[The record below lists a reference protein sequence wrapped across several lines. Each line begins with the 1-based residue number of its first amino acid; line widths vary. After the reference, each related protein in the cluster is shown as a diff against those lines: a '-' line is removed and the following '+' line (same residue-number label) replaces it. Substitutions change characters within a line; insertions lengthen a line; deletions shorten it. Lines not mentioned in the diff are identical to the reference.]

1 MNSKMYLFILATIKI
16 LDGLEY
22 LSGSAHGRIFKYRSK
37 PNIYTMI
44 FYEEQKNNSSRMV
57 LSSNIL
63 RSVETFCEKLNKMSI
78 EFYYI
83 GCHRP
88 IVLSSLSLEVD
99 KIFRNKMSLN
109 MSILYSLPR
118 RMTTAPS
125 HSSGK
130 SLLVPSRNSN
140 KKGNAKI
147 KKNKCP
153 SNHIKTMNPTI
164 INPFLNYHSKEE
176 DSPAIDMDNFFKT
189 KTSSLSWQSPKTD
202 TSILTR
208 LLFS

>member
-1 MNSKMYLFILATIKI
+1 MNQLVLSFNIL
-16 LDGLEY
+16 
-22 LSGSAHGRIFKYRSK
+22 GSAEFI
-37 PNIYTMI
+37 
-44 FYEEQKNNSSRMV
+44 
-57 LSSNIL
+57 
-63 RSVETFCEKLNKMSI
+63 CEKINKMSI

-88 IVLSSLSLEVD
+88 IVLSSLSSEVD

-118 RMTTAPS
+118 RMITAPS

-153 SNHIKTMNPTI
+153 SNHIKTTNPTT
-164 INPFLNYHSKEE
+164 INPFLNYHNKEE
-176 DSPAIDMDNFFKT
+176 DSPAFDMDNFSKT
-189 KTSSLSWQSPKTD
+189 KTSSPSWHSPKTD
-202 TSILTR
+202 TTILTK